1 MMQSFIPLYNKIIYV
16 IINTLHQITTSSS
29 IYFAETHSF
38 GNNVFKNLKIWT
50 MLNGENEK
58 GR

>member
-1 MMQSFIPLYNKIIYV
+1 MMQNFTPLYNKIIYV

-29 IYFAETHSF
+29 IYFAKTHSF
-38 GNNVFKNLKIWT
+38 GNKVFENLKLWT
-50 MLNGENEK
+50 MLNGKNEK